1 MKVIPAVQARQIAE
15 LLQDLQVS
23 GSVRDATEYEAKL
36 RELSS
41 LVNGEDPVPSFNQ
54 IRSLIWALCSSQSHN
69 MMMKAAKND
78 IEAAFIQVD
87 EIGEKINDHHN
98 LFMKNVM
105 GDLERNLQQ
114 QENTIR
120 RLEWLADRSNEFSH
134 VLSNNFSSASLFRVP
149 PSDIE
154 GDTLYFDNRTY
165 KNKSEINLPFS
176 YVSERGKK
184 LILDIES
191 NPIVRPISAKLLTDQ
206 YAYGTSIAVD
216 FEDDISNTIDGK
228 PGTFWTRTVYLQDKV
243 PKVNTVIEFSL
254 GFAKYIDYIIVESGT
269 PDIYSITSI
278 QGVSPGGHRINLS
291 TDTVEV
297 DGKTRVDF
305 SSTLLKSVIVTFSVS
320 SHRRAD
326 YFTDGEEK
334 TFDAFSDVGKYDNII
349 RNNAI
354 ANVVRKAFSSKSAAD
369 MCNVPDYQS
378 SRVSAYAYVF
388 VLDNVWF
395 GNSLYKD
402 TGIFV
407 SKPLRLKNPG
417 VIAVRSDESSETGTI
432 RNSVEYEIIRI
443 DRHPK
448 YKEYRFPIPK
458 LDQTSVVS
466 ERLVFTN
473 RDTSSVINDVGA
485 LRFLPYIESTWVLN
499 PAGDN
504 YPITVNKNGE
514 ALNFG
519 SDWQFSISN
528 NSDGSNFSFDWSSNL
543 TDATSWS
550 NYKFFPPKFWIK
562 ILSPELNSV
571 YTVDYTIRTSD
582 SHTEDDNKTIWLDK
596 DKTTSLS
603 HGGRVN
609 FRQEDPDVTIES
621 DLYLQIMLRRNT
633 SSQSKSP
640 ELYEYA
646 LLAATYDE

>member
-1 MKVIPAVQARQIAE
+1 
-15 LLQDLQVS
+15 
-23 GSVRDATEYEAKL
+23 
-36 RELSS
+36 
-41 LVNGEDPVPSFNQ
+41 
-54 IRSLIWALCSSQSHN
+54 

-105 GDLERNLQQ
+105 SDLERNLQQ

-120 RLEWLADRSNEFSH
+120 RLEWLADRSNEFSY

-149 PSDIE
+149 PSDLE
-154 GDTLYFDNRTY
+154 ADTLYFDNRTY

-184 LILDIES
+184 LILDIDK

-216 FEDDISNTIDGK
+216 FDDDISNTIDGK

-254 GFAKYIDYIIVESGT
+254 GFAKHIDYIIVESGT
-269 PDIYSITSI
+269 PDIYTITSL
-278 QGVSPGGHRINLS
+278 QGVSPGGHRINLH

-320 SHRRAD
+320 SYRRAD

-349 RNNAI
+349 KNNAI
-354 ANVVRKAFSSKSAAD
+354 ANVVRKAFSSKAAAD
-369 MCNVPDYQS
+369 MCNIPDYKS

-407 SKPLRLKNPG
+407 SRPLRLKNPG

-432 RNSVEYEIIRI
+432 RNSVEYEVIRI

-466 ERLVFTN
+466 ERLVLTN

-485 LRFLPYIESTWVLN
+485 LRFLPYIDSTWTLN
-499 PAGDN
+499 PAADN
-504 YPITVNKNGE
+504 YPITVCKNGE

-519 SDWQFSISN
+519 TDWEFSISN
-528 NSDGSNFSFDWSSNL
+528 DNAGSNFSFEWSSNL

-550 NYKFFPPKFWIK
+550 NYKFFPPKFYIK
-562 ILSPELNSV
+562 IKSPELNFV
-571 YTVDYTIRTSD
+571 YTVNYTIRTSD
-582 SHTEDDNKTIWLDK
+582 SHTEDDNKIIWLDN
-596 DKTTSLS
+596 DKTISLS

-609 FRQEDPDVTIES
+609 FRREDPDVTIES
-621 DLYLQIMLRRNT
+621 DLYLQVTLRRNT